1 MTKDFN
7 RFLQRRHTNGQQV
20 NKKMI
25 ITNYQGNA
33 NQNHDGLYLI
43 PTSMAIKK
51 KKTISIG
58 EDVKK

>member
-51 KKTISIG
+51 K
-58 EDVKK
+58 EDNKHR